1 MNENKK
7 LSLIAIAIILA
18 GLIYTEFTVFLNWGP
33 MVNAAIEADES
44 IDPGSMIFLV
54 TSTISLIVLGIS
66 GIIISFEVIRN
77 NDKLQFIKISSILVI
92 FAILLFLIQIV
103 GGFLAMMGIL

>member
-44 IDPGSMIFLV
+44 IDPGSMTFFAINYF
-54 TSTISLIVLGIS
+54 
-66 GIIISFEVIRN
+66 FDCIRN
-77 NDKLQFIKISSILVI
+77 FWYFNI
-92 FAILLFLIQIV
+92 F
-103 GGFLAMMGIL
+103 

>member
-33 MVNAAIEADES
+33 MVNAAIEADEA
-44 IDPGSMIFLV
+44 IDPGSMIFFT

-66 GIIISFEVIRN
+66 GILISFEVIRN